1 MPTAAKRKTKRDAKV
16 TKNSQVCQMAQVK
29 NDSAKSR
36 ARPGL
41 TPCRIPKGQ
50 GAEQGSGRFYA
61 NRRHL
66 ATAIDPALG
75 GPELKYIIEI
85 SDLETV
91 IKTALLRIYVRDGAK
106 IYREAAKILRKDALG
121 WIAATRKHKGWKV
134 KPGSVR
140 RPFVPSI
147 AA

>member
-1 MPTAAKRKTKRDAKV
+1 LSLNSNPEVAVPNAAKPKAKPR
-16 TKNSQVCQMAQVK
+16 
-29 NDSAKSR
+29 R

-41 TPCRIPKGQ
+41 IPCRIPKDYQ
-50 GAEQGSGRFYA
+50 AENGAGRSY
-61 NRRHL
+61 NGRRHL
-66 ATAIDPALG
+66 AAAIDPALG

-91 IKTALLRIYVRDGAK
+91 IKTVLLRIRARDGAK
-106 IYREAAKILRKDALG
+106 IHREASNILREDTLG
-121 WIAATRKHKGWKV
+121 WIAATRKHKGS
-134 KPGSVR
+134 GRGVR